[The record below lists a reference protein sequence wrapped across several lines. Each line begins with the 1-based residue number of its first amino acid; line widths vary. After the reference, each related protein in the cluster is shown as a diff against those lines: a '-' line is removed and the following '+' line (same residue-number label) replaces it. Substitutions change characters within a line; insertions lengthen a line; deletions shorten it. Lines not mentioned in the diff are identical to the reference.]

1 MAKEKRREEWK
12 GKKKTI
18 HKIRNLNSCFP
29 LGTTRF
35 LLLAIA
41 DVECIEAKTIEKL
54 ILCSLRLFVTL

>member
-1 MAKEKRREEWK
+1 MEKQ
-12 GKKKTI
+12 KKTI

-29 LGTTRF
+29 LGTTCF

-54 ILCSLRLFVTL
+54 VFSSLRLFVMLNLRGQIKF